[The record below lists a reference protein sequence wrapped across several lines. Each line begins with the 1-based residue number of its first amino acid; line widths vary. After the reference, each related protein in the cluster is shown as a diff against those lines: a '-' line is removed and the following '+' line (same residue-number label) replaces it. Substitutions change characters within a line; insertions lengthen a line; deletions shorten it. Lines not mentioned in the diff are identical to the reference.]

1 MQIEKNDIDSL
12 NAKLSIELEPGDYE
26 ARYTEELQKQ
36 GKKMSLKGFRKGK
49 VPKSYLKK
57 VLGKSVLAEVV
68 FDQVNRSLSEYI
80 EENKLKL
87 LGGPI
92 PSDDQSQIDFD
103 PDQKTTYNFS
113 FDIAFE
119 PEFEL
124 AGVGEEASYEKVV
137 VEVTDA
143 MIDEEID
150 KARKRL
156 GKEVEI
162 ESGVEDNDR
171 IELASVELEGGKEKE
186 DGLSANIKLLVS
198 MIADKKLKSEILD
211 SKLGDSFSFN
221 PYDLEKDASEHHVK
235 HHILSLEDDSTEI
248 STEWKGDLTKII
260 RIAPADLD
268 EEFFKKYFGEENGTE
283 EKAREILNKE
293 IGAFYNRQ
301 GEALLFRSFQDRL
314 LKENDFDLPE
324 GFMKKWLESQQQEE
338 QRESMTDEAF
348 QDFIKGLRWTIIRD
362 KIGVQ
367 GEVEVQAEEIQHYFM
382 AQIRQY
388 MGPYGADENL
398 LQHSAQRLMQDNEQ
412 VRKAYETIKDDKVFQ
427 YIASQVKTTE
437 KSISNEELEAMIESV
452 RQ

>member
-12 NAKLSIELEPGDYE
+12 NAKLSIQLEPGDYE
-26 ARYTEELQKQ
+26 NRYAEELQKQ

-68 FDQVNRSLSEYI
+68 FDEVNRSLSGYI

-92 PSDDQSQIDFD
+92 PSEDQSQIDFD

-119 PEFEL
+119 PEFDIT
-124 AGVGEEASYEKVV
+124 GVSEDATYEKVV

-143 MIDEEID
+143 MIDEEIE

-162 ESGVEDNDR
+162 EKGTEDNDR
-171 IELASVELEGGKEKE
+171 IELSAVELENGEVKEGG
-186 DGLSANIKLLVS
+186 LTANIKLLVS
-198 MIADKKLKSEILD
+198 MIADEKLKSEIKG

-235 HHILSLEDDSTEI
+235 HHILAIEDDSIEV
-248 STEWKGDLTKII
+248 SKEWKGELTKII

-268 EEFFKKYFGEENGTE
+268 EEFFKKYFGEENDTE
-283 EKAREILNKE
+283 EKAREILRKE

-301 GEALLFRSFQDRL
+301 GEALLFRTFQDRL
-314 LKENDFDLPE
+314 LQENDFDLPE
-324 GFMKKWLESQQQEE
+324 AFMKKWLDNQQQEGQQE
-338 QRESMTDEAF
+338 TMTDEAF
-348 QDFIKGLRWTIIRD
+348 QNFIKGLRWTIIRD
-362 KIGVQ
+362 KIGLQ

-427 YIASQVKTTE
+427 YISSQVKTTE
-437 KSISNEELEAMIESV
+437 KSISTEELESLIESV